1 MNTSTGTGTRR
12 NRLGVAAF
20 ILAAAL
26 SALIVGPGGKEAKAQ
41 VIIEPIGGN
50 NCFDAYGC
58 DQCFRVM
65 RAGSASCKYDWAT
78 RCFRLEGICAC
89 IGKGCSDYTRP
100 YF

>member
-12 NRLGVAAF
+12 NRFAVAAF

-26 SALIVGPGGKEAKAQ
+26 SALLVGATGKEAKAQ

-50 NCFDAYGC
+50 NCVDTYDC

-65 RAGSASCKYDWAT
+65 RAGYASCKYDWKT
-78 RCFRLEGICAC
+78 RCFRMEGICAC
-89 IGKGCSDYTRP
+89 IGKGCSDYFRP
-100 YF
+100 FF